1 MLATQDKGGDPA
13 NVALSFA
20 IARDRE
26 KTFEWLERAFK
37 DEDVELIPD
46 IRFPPFDFIRS
57 DPRYADLMRKLGLP
71 Q

>member
-1 MLATQDKGGDPA
+1 MSR
-13 NVALSFA
+13 LSFA
-20 IARDRE
+20 IAHDRE
-26 KTFEWLERAFK
+26 KTFEYLQKALTEQ
-37 DEDVELIPD
+37 DVERVPD